1 MVFACTQKSPFT
13 SWRENSCIQMKTVI
27 KARQGMR
34 TLVGDPVKHQS
45 KTRALGPDNRVMYVA
60 GEEGMQEDPENYLN
74 LAKLDG
80 ILEDSYDGMLPFGA
94 FRDAVRRVE
103 AGPDSPD
110 PYTQRQEVEVLRD
123 GKMVTLPVG
132 VGRGA
137 YQFDYPTAK
146 TAYTRLKAIAD
157 KRDLDY
163 PDLSDEDL
171 QDVSKLDPELQ
182 DMLFTAHFAKDP
194 ATSVQSVLMDEANW
208 ADQYQ
213 IGHYKG
219 EKDRRDHFR
228 SLQ

>member
-1 MVFACTQKSPFT
+1 
-13 SWRENSCIQMKTVI
+13 MKTVR
-27 KARQGMR
+27 KARRGMR
-34 TLVGDPVKHQS
+34 VVGDPVKHQS

-74 LAKLDG
+74 LARLDSIIEG
-80 ILEDSYDGMLPFGA
+80 QHSGSLPFGD

-110 PYTQRQEVEVLRD
+110 PYRQRQEVEVLRD

-146 TAYTRLKAIAD
+146 TAYTRLKSIAD

-171 QDVSKLDPELQ
+171 RDVSRLDPELQ
-182 DMLFTAHFAKDP
+182 DMLFTAHFAKDT
-194 ATSVQSVLMDEANW
+194 ATSVADVLDDESNW

-219 EKDRRDHFR
+219 EKDRRPHFR